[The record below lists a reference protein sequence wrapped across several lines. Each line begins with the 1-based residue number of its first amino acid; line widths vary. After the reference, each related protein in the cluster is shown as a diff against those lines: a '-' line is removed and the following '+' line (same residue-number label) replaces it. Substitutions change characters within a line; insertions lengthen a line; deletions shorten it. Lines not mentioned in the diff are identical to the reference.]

1 MTASF
6 SSLSVDRK
14 KVLAVLAAG
23 TFFIPDKSRPP
34 IHRLLPGRI
43 RLAEQD
49 ERGSLMCQLGVS
61 RLPVFA
67 YLANVDQI

>member
-14 KVLAVLAAG
+14 KVLAVLPG
-23 TFFIPDKSRPP
+23 GDSFIPDKSRPP
-34 IHRLLPGRI
+34 IHRLLPARI

-49 ERGSLMCQLGVS
+49 GQDRRCVD
-61 RLPVFA
+61 
-67 YLANVDQI
+67 LA